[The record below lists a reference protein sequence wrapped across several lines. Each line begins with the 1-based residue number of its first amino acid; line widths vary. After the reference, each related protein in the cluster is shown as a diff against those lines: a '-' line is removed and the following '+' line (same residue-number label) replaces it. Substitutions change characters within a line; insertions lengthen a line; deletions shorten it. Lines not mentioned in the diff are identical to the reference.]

1 MKRLLL
7 FAVVATLFAACTQD
21 IVVDVTNPTIDDNT
35 PETLVVGFEDD
46 ETRIQLN
53 EAQKTVWT
61 KGDQVSVFYFSDA
74 NQLWQ
79 YNGETGS
86 RTANLKR
93 VNAGEPTAQTT
104 YNVVAYP
111 FNEDYFLNTRTG
123 ALHATLPVT
132 QHYLQDSY
140 GVGDNL
146 MVAQSEFTQFSLKNV
161 CGWLKLQ
168 LTGDG
173 EVVKSITFK
182 GNDGEQVAGLIHV
195 DTATAEATLA
205 SEMGSTE
212 DNNAGGNLVFD
223 DTILTAVT
231 LDCGEGVTLG
241 KESTA
246 FYIALPP
253 QTFEE
258 GFTVE
263 VKCIGYKTMTI
274 STDNSISL
282 ERNHIQP
289 MAALEF
295 INTNPPTQP
304 TPASNEIWY
313 TSSDGDVVMPYN
325 TNAFGANIISN
336 EYNNGMGV
344 ITFDG
349 DVTTIEE
356 CAFSFCYSLTS
367 VTIPDSVTTIG
378 SSAFHECT
386 SLTSV
391 NIGDSV
397 TTIGDCAFFYCVSL
411 TSVNIPESVTTIGN
425 AAFAICKS
433 LREFTGK
440 YAADGGRCLII
451 DNTIIAYAEASGT
464 TYNIPDSV
472 TTIGNDAFAYCDSLT
487 SVNIGDSVTTIGYY
501 AFYDCYSLTSVTI
514 PDSVTNIL
522 YAAFSACYNLVKV
535 CCQSTTPPSVEYWAF
550 GMNDELQIY
559 VPGESVNDYQSAE
572 GWNQYAS
579 CIVSALELSVDKDRF
594 AADGSD
600 YVTLIVEYYGD
611 VINEGIEF
619 YTIDNERVD
628 IENLCFKTDKAGSYS
643 IYAKYNETISNNV
656 YILAMDENTPEFIS
670 ITGETGTEDIECA
683 ILGLDGSVMYYHQ
696 NASNPGVVYKISRY
710 NNITKEVEFIIN
722 LDEDGM
728 VRNIITPEIT
738 VVLGNYHDNLVDAM
752 FFTADGERVIIK
764 DIEYD
769 NYSNMITRSP
779 SGIEITNL
787 AVSGLA
793 TGLEIAAITAGSVAA
808 GPLSIAL
815 LTINVGLLAYDAA
828 TAFDLIDGNMGADFG
843 TYLLG
848 HYGHLAGL
856 ATNFPSNRLEAIA
869 TLAATAAELT
879 GLAELVE
886 GDAEHKIVIG
896 DANLNPNESISA
908 TLTWSGS
915 ADIDL
920 HCEGPSGHIC
930 YYNMSC
936 PGGYLDNDNTTARGP
951 ETIYYSN
958 PMDGQYSF
966 YIHYYAENNGV
977 KSVDYTVIVNSFGQK
992 EEFSGTISGAG
1003 SVVPIKTI
1011 LIGGITTRNSSS
1023 YKNYVIDWNN
1033 LPQKIQ

>member
-1 MKRLLL
+1 M
-7 FAVVATLFAACTQD
+7 
-21 IVVDVTNPTIDDNT
+21 
-35 PETLVVGFEDD
+35 
-46 ETRIQLN
+46 
-53 EAQKTVWT
+53 
-61 KGDQVSVFYFSDA
+61 
-74 NQLWQ
+74 
-79 YNGETGS
+79 
-86 RTANLKR
+86 
-93 VNAGEPTAQTT
+93 
-104 YNVVAYP
+104 
-111 FNEDYFLNTRTG
+111 
-123 ALHATLPVT
+123 
-132 QHYLQDSY
+132 
-140 GVGDNL
+140 
-146 MVAQSEFTQFSLKNV
+146 
-161 CGWLKLQ
+161 
-168 LTGDG
+168 
-173 EVVKSITFK
+173 
-182 GNDGEQVAGLIHV
+182 
-195 DTATAEATLA
+195 
-205 SEMGSTE
+205 
-212 DNNAGGNLVFD
+212 
-223 DTILTAVT
+223 
-231 LDCGEGVTLG
+231 
-241 KESTA
+241 
-246 FYIALPP
+246 
-253 QTFEE
+253 
-258 GFTVE
+258 
-263 VKCIGYKTMTI
+263 
-274 STDNSISL
+274 
-282 ERNHIQP
+282 
-289 MAALEF
+289 
-295 INTNPPTQP
+295 
-304 TPASNEIWY
+304 
-313 TSSDGDVVMPYN
+313 
-325 TNAFGANIISN
+325 
-336 EYNNGMGV
+336 
-344 ITFDG
+344 
-349 DVTTIEE
+349 
-356 CAFSFCYSLTS
+356 
-367 VTIPDSVTTIG
+367 
-378 SSAFHECT
+378 
-386 SLTSV
+386 
-391 NIGDSV
+391 
-397 TTIGDCAFFYCVSL
+397 
-411 TSVNIPESVTTIGN
+411 
-425 AAFAICKS
+425 
-433 LREFTGK
+433 
-440 YAADGGRCLII
+440 
-451 DNTIIAYAEASGT
+451 
-464 TYNIPDSV
+464 
-472 TTIGNDAFAYCDSLT
+472 
-487 SVNIGDSVTTIGYY
+487 
-501 AFYDCYSLTSVTI
+501 
-514 PDSVTNIL
+514 
-522 YAAFSACYNLVKV
+522 KV

-550 GMNDELQIY
+550 QMNDELQIY

-628 IENLCFKTDKAGSYS
+628 IENLCFKTNKAGSYS

-656 YILAMDENTPEFIS
+656 YILAMDENTPEYIS

-769 NYSNMITRSP
+769 NYSHMITRSP

-828 TAFDLIDGNMGADFG
+828 TAFDLINGNMGADFG

-920 HCEGPSGHIC
+920 HCEGPSGHI
-930 YYNMSC
+930 YYNNMSC

-992 EEFSGTISGAG
+992 EEFSGTISGQG